1 MSNRFSSLLFAGKFY
16 EVGIRLNLKENVND
30 WRYFDV
36 PFYIGLINIGVNR
49 DKTQWRWSSTGR
61 SFSKNTLGNETTKII
76 NHRLF
81 PGNSYKKEWKLISW
95 AKGANGLKLHGDC
108 AFINNDAELK
118 DIDCS
123 TELTI
128 ICEEV

>member
-1 MSNRFSSLLFAGKFY
+1 MSHIFAGKFFD
-16 EVGIRLNLKENVND
+16 VGIKLKLNQRWGKEFN
-30 WRYFDV
+30 V
-36 PFYIGLINIGVNR
+36 PFYIGLINIGANR
-49 DKTQWRWSSTGR
+49 DKNQWRWSSTGR
-61 SFSKNTLGNETTKII
+61 SLSKNTLGNENTTII
-76 NHRLF
+76 PHRIPQL
-81 PGNSYKKEWKLISW
+81 SYTKEWKLISW

-123 TELTI
+123 TKLTI